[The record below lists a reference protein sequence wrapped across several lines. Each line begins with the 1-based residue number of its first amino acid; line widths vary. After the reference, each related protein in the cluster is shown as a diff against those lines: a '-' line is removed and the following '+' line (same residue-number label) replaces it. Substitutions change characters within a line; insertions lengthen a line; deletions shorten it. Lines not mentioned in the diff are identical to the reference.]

1 MTTYRPEA
9 IPPENRRTKP
19 GTVHSRQTVDHT
31 EASLDAMKQLATGIR
46 CNNAE
51 AVRKALLLV
60 SPESLHMAETLA
72 KRWGITPREA
82 LEQVLAAAGRRP

>member
-31 EASLDAMKQLATGIR
+31 SASHDAMQQLATAVP

-60 SPESLHMAETLA
+60 SPESLLMAEVLG

-82 LEQVLAAAGRRP
+82 LEQALAAAGRKS

>member
-1 MTTYRPEA
+1 MPTYRPEN

-31 EASLDAMKQLATGIR
+31 EASHDAMRQLATAVP

-51 AVRKALLLV
+51 AVRKAVLLV
-60 SPESLHMAETLA
+60 SPEALLMTEVLA
-72 KRWGITPREA
+72 KRWDMSPREA
-82 LEQVLAAAGRRP
+82 LKQALARAGRKP

>member
-1 MTTYRPEA
+1 MTTYRPET

-31 EASLDAMKQLATGIR
+31 EASHDAMKQIATAVP

-51 AVRKALLLV
+51 AVRRALLLV
-60 SPESLHMAETLA
+60 SPESLRIAEVLA
-72 KRWGITPREA
+72 KRWGMSPREA
-82 LEQVLAAAGRRP
+82 LEQALARAGRGA

>member
-1 MTTYRPEA
+1 MTTYRPET

-31 EASLDAMKQLATGIR
+31 EASHDAMRQLATAVP

-51 AVRKALLLV
+51 AVRRALLLV
-60 SPESLHMAETLA
+60 SPESLHMAEVLA

-82 LEQVLAAAGRRP
+82 LEQALAAAGRKS

>member
-1 MTTYRPEA
+1 MPTYRPEA

-31 EASLDAMKQLATGIR
+31 EASHDAMRQLATALP

-51 AVRKALLLV
+51 AVRRALLLV
-60 SPESLHMAETLA
+60 SPESLHMAEVLA
-72 KRWGITPREA
+72 QRWGTTPREA
-82 LEQVLAAAGRRP
+82 LALALARVGRSP